1 MREDFDMFK
10 IIYMDAATPFE
21 RGVQYGQQA
30 KPEIE
35 TAIRYYQEKF
45 AKKFTWDQ
53 VLTFAEKFNQATEAF
68 SPEIMEELK
77 GIAVGAGRD
86 IREIMAVN
94 ARYEI
99 SQFDWQHECTTGV
112 FMDPKRKKK
121 FIFKNCDL
129 GRGVSQHLVILHIVR
144 PDGFRTLGVAEAG
157 QLIRDGYN
165 SKGVALVNSALRSHM
180 DHAGVAVPGT
190 VIRKSVWEAQSFEEA
205 CAIQRNRF
213 RTVSTNM
220 LLASREGK
228 ALDFECY
235 PGGEDEVLPTQG
247 IIGTGN
253 RFTVDPTRNRAFDP
267 AIDRGRQL
275 KELLAEKRDEL
286 DTDTI
291 MEILK
296 NHEGY
301 PESICRHADDVGHST
316 VYSIIIDLSTD
327 QIYICFGNPC
337 CNPYQEYQL

>member
-1 MREDFDMFK
+1 MFK
-10 IIYMDAATPFE
+10 IIHMEAATPFE

-30 KPEIE
+30 KREIE
-35 TAIRYYQEKF
+35 TAIRYYQKKF
-45 AKKFTWDQ
+45 AKKFTWEQ
-53 VLTFAEKFNQATEAF
+53 VLTFAEKFNQVTEGF
-68 SPEIMEELK
+68 SPEIMDEIR
-77 GIAVGAGRD
+77 GIAAGAGRD
-86 IREIMAVN
+86 VREIMAVN

-112 FMDPKRKKK
+112 FIDQEKDQK

-129 GRGVSQHLVILHIVR
+129 GRGVSHHLVLLHIIR
-144 PDGFRTLGVAEAG
+144 PDGFRAFGVAEAG

-165 SKGVALVNSALRSHM
+165 SKGIALVNSALRSHM
-180 DHAGVAVPGT
+180 DYAGTAVPGT
-190 VIRKSVWEAQSFEEA
+190 VIRKKVWEAQSFEEA
-205 CAIQRNRF
+205 CTIQRKRF

-220 LLASREGK
+220 LLASREGE
-228 ALDFECY
+228 AVDFECY

-267 AIDRGRQL
+267 AIDRGKQL
-275 KELLAEKRDEL
+275 KKLLAEKREEM
-286 DTDTI
+286 DTSAI

-316 VYSIIIDLSTD
+316 VYSIIINLSTN
-327 QIYICFGNPC
+327 QIFICFGNPC
-337 CNPYQEYQL
+337 CNPYQEYRL